1 MPDEKQDH
9 QALSH
14 GDSSLM
20 GVEYCPSSAGASQM
34 TGMTN
39 DSSMD
44 EYNRTFLDRVAA
56 GCRAED
62 EMSRNGS
69 RLVNPH
75 LFEKRYSEAE
85 KELTDT
91 THESSLDEESDMDR
105 EELEVRALEERMNKR
120 TVNSG
125 NGYNSGDKKIPAF
138 YEELV
143 KLCDMMMTMVT
154 TKIRECNEDAGKNV
168 VPEDPPGERTKF

>member
-1 MPDEKQDH
+1 
-9 QALSH
+9 
-14 GDSSLM
+14 
-20 GVEYCPSSAGASQM
+20 
-34 TGMTN
+34 
-39 DSSMD
+39 
-44 EYNRTFLDRVAA
+44 
-56 GCRAED
+56 
-62 EMSRNGS
+62 
-69 RLVNPH
+69 
-75 LFEKRYSEAE
+75 
-85 KELTDT
+85 
-91 THESSLDEESDMDR
+91 MDR

-125 NGYNSGDKKIPAF
+125 NGYNSGDKKKPAF